1 MKNITI
7 AIIFFLTLNL
17 NAQDDKTVT
26 LVVSGSGKTQ
36 DEAKQNAL
44 RSAIEQ
50 AFGTFISSKTEIL
63 NDSLV
68 KDEIVSVAS
77 GNIRKFNIISAVKVS
92 DDNFNIVLN
101 ATVSV
106 TKLTSFAQSKG
117 VAIEFDGEI
126 IGLNIQQQILNEKNE
141 IISMNNISNTCKS
154 ILNSSFDYSLTRG
167 DAIQNKL
174 DKDKWD
180 IPLEVEVKFNKNI
193 VEFKRYL
200 SQSIAGLSMNN
211 NEIMQYSTLGKT
223 TYKVIF
229 GDSSIGGS
237 TSNIDYLKLAT
248 KNNPNIIF
256 KVVAGSDTIIT
267 TPKLKAAIDIFKS
280 IPEFRY
286 PEIIFFDKSVNPILN
301 FRTESAAIEL
311 IKIVNYVKNIVLN
324 FKIDNGISSYSPNMI
339 SPTVDNVDKFG
350 DFTIISDTIN
360 YIFGFSKGNKQIS
373 FPLNFFTSYYY
384 DKTFDQN
391 FSVANRLSLNKF
403 DQRIYQ
409 YFCNRFILD
418 DRYPLLKAKLKTLYN
433 TKFGFVQIVDCLY
446 SQTPSSGINNRFLK
460 IPYLAVISMF
470 DFKQSTNTILS
481 MKFIDKLTLDELK
494 SVKKYEVSRIEP
506 VK

>member
-1 MKNITI
+1 MKFITI
-7 AIIFFLTLNL
+7 IFALLFALNIH
-17 NAQDDKTVT
+17 AQDDKTVT
-26 LVVSGSGKTQ
+26 LVVSGQGKTQ

-77 GNIRKFNIISAVKVS
+77 GNIHKYNIISEVKVN
-92 DDNFNIVLN
+92 DDNYNVVLN

-126 IGLNIQQQILNEKNE
+126 VGLNIQQQMLNEKNE
-141 IISMNNISNTCKS
+141 ITSMNNISNTCKS
-154 ILNSSFDYSLTRG
+154 ILNSSFDYSLPYRG
-167 DAIQNKL
+167 EARQNKL

-180 IPLEVEVKFNKNI
+180 IPLRVDVKFNQNI
-193 VEFKRYL
+193 AEFKRYL
-200 SQSIAGLSMNN
+200 TQSILGLSMSSE
-211 NEIMQYSTLGKT
+211 EIMQYKALGKT

-237 TSNIDYLKLAT
+237 TSNIDYLKLVT

-256 KVVAGSDTIIT
+256 KVVPGPDTIT
-267 TPKLKAAIDIFKS
+267 TPKLKAAIEIFKT
-280 IPEFRY
+280 IPEFRHE
-286 PEIIFFDKSVNPILN
+286 EIIFFDKSVNPILN

-311 IKIVNYVKNIVLN
+311 IEILNYSRNAALN
-324 FKIDNGISSYSPNMI
+324 FKVDNGTSSYSPIINFV
-339 SPTVDNVDKFG
+339 TRGEEDKFG
-350 DFTIISDTIN
+350 DFTIISDPIN
-360 YIFGFSKGNKQIS
+360 YIFGKERNEGKTIS
-373 FPLNFFTSYYY
+373 FPLNFITSYYY
-384 DKTFDQN
+384 PD
-391 FSVANRLSLNKF
+391 FSYDNRESLKKF
-403 DQRIYQ
+403 DLRRYK
-409 YFCNRFILD
+409 YFCNRLTL
-418 DRYPLLKAKLKTLYN
+418 RYSYPTLEEKTLNEKLETVYN

-446 SQTPSSGINNRFLK
+446 SRTPRGLNWAE
-460 IPYLAVISMF
+460 IPYHAVISMF
-470 DFKQSTNTILS
+470 DFKPSTKTILS
-481 MKFIDKLTLDELK
+481 LEFINTLTLDELK